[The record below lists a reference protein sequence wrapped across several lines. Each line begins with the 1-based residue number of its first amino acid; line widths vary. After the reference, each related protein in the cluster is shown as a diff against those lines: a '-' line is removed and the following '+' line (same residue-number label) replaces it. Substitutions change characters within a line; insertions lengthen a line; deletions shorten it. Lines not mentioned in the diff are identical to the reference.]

1 MDSKRL
7 IDAIVRQTTILIA
20 QVSTTAGVRSPLA
33 RVADQVFLE
42 LSRELEAQGVARKVA
57 ADMFG
62 LALRSYQKKI
72 QRLGQS
78 ATYREQTLWGAVVE
92 HLRKQGGSSRSAL
105 RKHFAHEDE
114 LDLASVL
121 KDLVSTGFVSS
132 TGRGSATYYEL
143 ASKEA
148 REALAGAAEIDAVTN
163 LVWLAIYDRTEVA
176 RRALIDSLPY
186 GLALSDQAV
195 TALIQDG
202 RVEAFDRDGERWL
215 RCATLMIPVGAEQ
228 GWEAAVFDHFRAM
241 ATAIAAK
248 LRVLGARSKASD
260 AIGGATLSFDLEPG
274 HPFEAEVYGLLQRVR
289 SDVNQVW
296 DRLTAY
302 NEAHPVDP
310 ERRIEVTFYMG
321 QSVVGDDRLQT
332 GEDDDGT

>member
-20 QVSTTAGVRSPLA
+20 QVSTTAGVRSPLS

-42 LSRELEAQGVARKVA
+42 LSRELESQGVTRKVA

-92 HLRKQGGSSRSAL
+92 HLRKAGGSSRSAL

-132 TGRGSATYYEL
+132 TGRGSATYYEI

-148 REALAGAAEIDAVTN
+148 REAMAGAAEIDAVTN
-163 LVWLAIYDRTEVA
+163 LVWLAIYDHTEVA
-176 RRALIDSLPY
+176 RRALIESSPY
-186 GLALSDQAV
+186 GAELSAQAV
-195 TALIQDG
+195 STLIQDG
-202 RVEAFDRDGERWL
+202 RVEAFERAGEPWL

-241 ATAIAAK
+241 ATAIALK
-248 LRVLGARSKASD
+248 LRMIGARSRQSD

-274 HPFEAEVYGLLQRVR
+274 HPFEAEVYGILQRVR
-289 SDVNQVW
+289 ADVNQVW
-296 DRLTAY
+296 DRVTAY
-302 NEAHPVDP
+302 NDQHPVDP
-310 ERRIEVTFYMG
+310 ERKIEVTFYMG
-321 QSVVGDDRLQT
+321 QSVVGDERI
-332 GEDDDGT
+332 GEDDDDN